1 MWELNQLLLSDL
13 MILAIPIIT
22 PDRKTWDV
30 QYIEKEK
37 QDFELQLKLFERGG
51 LFLSSEKKC
60 FLWFKIELMPLPL
73 DNRLCQDEYE

>member
-1 MWELNQLLLSDL
+1 

-37 QDFELQLKLFERGG
+37 QDFEEGYFSAVRRNAFYDLK
-51 LFLSSEKKC
+51 
-60 FLWFKIELMPLPL
+60 
-73 DNRLCQDEYE
+73 